1 MDGERRQ
8 GAMQIPRLQI
18 RTGRQSPIL
27 PISHN
32 TAYWSWN
39 MAGIRLWPEQGV
51 QQTSVGGL
59 LKFGMLCDVE
69 LRWNTT
75 SFVSQNDASGTHI

>member
-1 MDGERRQ
+1 
-8 GAMQIPRLQI
+8 
-18 RTGRQSPIL
+18 
-27 PISHN
+27 
-32 TAYWSWN
+32 